1 MAGDV
6 AERRHRCHRGRA
18 LPHRRTF
25 APAARRRYR
34 SRDATVS
41 PGAPDTRPHLEAAPL
56 RIVFFGSS
64 DFAIPSLKALQTGG
78 HAPDLVVTKP
88 DAPRGRGRKIYDSD
102 VKLAAQELGLACSQ
116 PADVHAPEFLDE
128 LKKLGPDLGVVVSY
142 GVILKPELLELPKL
156 GMINAH
162 ASLLPLYRGAAPIQ
176 RAIRDGQAE
185 TGVTIMRIVEALD
198 AGDVLLTKPTKIDP
212 RENAGMLRERLAELS
227 GVALLEALALLA
239 KGKPKYTP
247 QDPSKA
253 TYAPKVEKEH
263 GVINWKL
270 PAKEI
275 DLLVRAMTPKPGA
288 QTRLGSKRFI
298 VMEGTVEQD
307 LYGMGIPGG
316 LQSSGE
322 EGIRVCTGK
331 DIYRITRIKP
341 DNGRNMTAGEF
352 VRGHHIAP
360 DARFG

>member
-1 MAGDV
+1 M
-6 AERRHRCHRGRA
+6 
-18 LPHRRTF
+18 
-25 APAARRRYR
+25 
-34 SRDATVS
+34 
-41 PGAPDTRPHLEAAPL
+41 

-64 DFAIPSLKALQTGG
+64 DFAIPSLQALKAGG
-78 HAPDLVVTKP
+78 FSPELVVTKP
-88 DAPRGRGRKIYDSD
+88 DAPRGRGRKIYDSE
-102 VKLAAQELGLACSQ
+102 VKLAAVELGLPCEQ
-116 PADVHAPEFLDE
+116 PADPHGEEFLAKMKQ
-128 LKKLGPDLGVVVSY
+128 LKPDLGIVVSY
-142 GVILKPELLELPKL
+142 GVILKSEMLKVPKHGL
-156 GMINAH
+156 INAH

-176 RAIRDGQAE
+176 RAIRDGRAD
-185 TGVTIMRIVEALD
+185 TGITIMRIIEALD
-198 AGDVLLTKPTKIDP
+198 AGDILLTKVTKIDP
-212 RENAGMLRERLAELS
+212 REHAGQLRERLAELS
-227 GVALLEALALLA
+227 GAALLEAIAIIASGKA
-239 KGKPKYTP
+239 KYAP
-247 QDPSKA
+247 QDNDKA

-298 VMEGTVEQD
+298 VMEGSVEQD

>member
-1 MAGDV
+1 M
-6 AERRHRCHRGRA
+6 
-18 LPHRRTF
+18 
-25 APAARRRYR
+25 
-34 SRDATVS
+34 
-41 PGAPDTRPHLEAAPL
+41 

-64 DFAIPSLKALQTGG
+64 DFAIPSLKALKDGG
-78 HAPDLVVTKP
+78 FAPDLVVTKP
-88 DAPRGRGRKIYDSD
+88 DAARGRGRKIYDSE
-102 VKLAAQELGLACSQ
+102 VKLAAQELGLPCEQ
-116 PADVHAPEFLDE
+116 PADPHGEEFLAT
-128 LKKLGPDLGVVVSY
+128 LKKLKPDIGIVVSY
-142 GVILKPELLELPKL
+142 GVILKQELMGLPKL

-176 RAIRDGQAE
+176 RAIRDGQQE
-185 TGVTIMRIVEALD
+185 TGVSIMRIVEKLD
-198 AGDVLLTKPTKIDP
+198 AGDVMSTKVTRIDP
-212 RENAGMLRERLAELS
+212 KENAGQLRERLAELS
-227 GVALLEALALLA
+227 GAALLEALPILD
-239 KGKPKYTP
+239 KGKAKFVA
-247 QDPSKA
+247 QDESKA

-263 GVINWKL
+263 GVISWKL
-270 PAKEI
+270 PAKQI

-288 QTRLGSKRFI
+288 QTRLGNKRFI

>member
-1 MAGDV
+1 M
-6 AERRHRCHRGRA
+6 
-18 LPHRRTF
+18 
-25 APAARRRYR
+25 
-34 SRDATVS
+34 
-41 PGAPDTRPHLEAAPL
+41 

-64 DFAIPSLKALQTGG
+64 DFAIPSLKALKDAGFT
-78 HAPDLVVTKP
+78 PELVVTKP

-102 VKLAAQELGLACSQ
+102 VKLGAQELGLTCVQ
-116 PADVHAPEFLDE
+116 PVDPHAPEFLE
-128 LKKLGPDLGVVVSY
+128 QLKKIKPDVGVVVSY
-142 GVILKPELLELPKL
+142 GVILKPEMLALPKHGL
-156 GMINAH
+156 INAH

-185 TGVTIMRIVEALD
+185 TGVTVMRIVEQLD
-198 AGDVLLTKPTKIDP
+198 AGDVVLMKRTPIDAK
-212 RENAGMLRERLAELS
+212 ENAGTLRERLAELS
-227 GVALLEALALLA
+227 GVALVEALTAID
-239 KGKPKYTP
+239 KGKATYTP
-247 QDPSKA
+247 QDHRKA

-263 GVINWKL
+263 GVIDWKL
-270 PAKEI
+270 PAKQV

-322 EGIRVCTGK
+322 EGIRVCIGK

>member
-1 MAGDV
+1 MT
-6 AERRHRCHRGRA
+6 RA
-18 LPHRRTF
+18 FRAVPRT
-25 APAARRRYR
+25 PQ
-34 SRDATVS
+34 V
-41 PGAPDTRPHLEAAPL
+41 PNL

-64 DFAIPSLKALQTGG
+64 DFAIPSLKALKEGG
-78 HAPDLVVTKP
+78 FTPALVVTKP
-88 DAPRGRGRKIYDSD
+88 DAPRGRGRKIYDSE
-102 VKLAAQELGLACSQ
+102 VKLAAQELGLECAQ
-116 PADVHAPEFLDE
+116 PDDVHAPDFLDR
-128 LKKLGPDLGVVVSY
+128 LKKLKPDVGIVVSY
-142 GVILKPELLELPKL
+142 GVILKPEMIALPKKGL
-156 GMINAH
+156 INAH
-162 ASLLPLYRGAAPIQ
+162 ASLLPLFRGAAPIQ
-176 RAIRDGQAE
+176 RAIREGHTE
-185 TGVTIMRIVEALD
+185 TGVTVMRIVEALD
-198 AGDVLLTKPTKIDP
+198 AGDVLLKKPTPIDP
-212 RENAGMLRERLAELS
+212 RENAGVLRDRLAELS
-227 GVALLEALALLA
+227 GKALLEALALME
-239 KGKPKYTP
+239 KGKDTYTP
-247 QDPSKA
+247 QDHEKA

-270 PAKEI
+270 PAKEV

-298 VMEGTVEQD
+298 VIEGSVEQD

-331 DIYRITRIKP
+331 DLYRITRIKP